1 MSEVEV
7 LENKIIV
14 YQLEEEEYA
23 ISVQHVGSIERILPI
38 TRVPRTAKFVKGVIN
53 LRGVVTPVID
63 LKERF
68 YGKETTF
75 TDETR
80 IIIVNVDD
88 ITVGLI
94 VDSAKDVID
103 IQKDQIEA
111 SPEAVGAEVVE
122 YITGVVRYED
132 RLLIL
137 LDLRKVIEK
146 EELSELKI
154 LEGSS

>member
-1 MSEVEV
+1 MAEKEA

-23 ISVQHVGSIERILPI
+23 ISVQYVGSIERILPI
-38 TRVPRTAKFVKGVIN
+38 TRVPRTEKFVKGVIN

-63 LKERF
+63 LKQRF
-68 YGKETTF
+68 YGKETEF
-75 TDETR
+75 TNETR
-80 IIIVNVDD
+80 IIIVHVDD

-103 IQKDQIEA
+103 ITQDQIEA
-111 SPEAVGAEVVE
+111 APESVGAEVVE
-122 YITGVVRYED
+122 YITGVVRYDD

-137 LDLRKVIEK
+137 LDLHKVIHKGEIQEMK
-146 EELSELKI
+146 V